1 MEEKAKPCFISIS
14 ILKKDIKND
23 FTYII
28 SVFLLN
34 NQKRRKEFK
43 NQNQLCLKSLREVD
57 DLRIGKI
64 E

>member
-28 SVFLLN
+28 SVCLLN
-34 NQKRRKEFK
+34 N
-43 NQNQLCLKSLREVD
+43 
-57 DLRIGKI
+57 
-64 E
+64 